1 MNVTLYSDFHTPLEE
16 GELFTLMERIKSNE
30 FEEKVKAIRYAY
42 HQGKDSLGDKLKKE
56 LPAFTPSA
64 TFSGGRTMNHLK
76 AYSGIAHLDLDDLLP
91 EELSKT
97 KEMVN
102 SCAFTAASF
111 ISPSYTGLK
120 IFVKV
125 SSGAEEHK
133 DMIVQLMQYYEQLT
147 EIAPDPKCK
156 DITRLCFL
164 SWDPDVYINSE
175 SETFTPVPAVPLPH
189 PPMEKN
195 TPTASMDECLAF
207 TEKVAQY
214 TKGSRNSFV
223 YLFARNANRLGISE
237 EETLQ
242 FSLTTFDLPEREI
255 AAAVK
260 SAYKHNVTEHAKF
273 AKTAKLVKD
282 AENTV
287 SITAN
292 HAEDLLATTPTIP
305 DEVYSALPHLLK
317 DGADAFTENRERDVF
332 LTSALAILSGCLPNV
347 TGSYGQKT
355 VFPNLFTFILAPA
368 ASGKGSM
375 VHAKELADYYHNVV
389 KSQSVEAQK
398 DYQVKLRAYKK
409 QHGALSKNADP
420 TVEPPEEP
428 PFKVVFIPANTS
440 SAKLYQHLLHND
452 DQGIMC
458 ETEADTLAAVF
469 KNEWGSYSDLLRK
482 SFHHEKVSLSRKSN
496 NEYID
501 IAQPRLSVA
510 LSGTPSQV
518 FNIIVSAED
527 GLFSRFI
534 FYLFRTNP
542 HWISPAPD
550 PTRPNLTNHFYELS
564 VRVYRM
570 VSFLTDH
577 STFVTL
583 SQKQW
588 AALDDTFAQHLN
600 EINELS
606 GGDALSVVKRM
617 GLILYR
623 ICMILTA
630 IRKFENLNFE
640 RTIQCNDEDFE
651 TARSLANIYLQHSL
665 LLYSNL
671 PSQTK
676 EHAIRT
682 PTRKDKLLMELPD
695 RFRRGEAVEL
705 GRRLEIK
712 ERTVDDCLKRWL
724 GTRLQK
730 EDTGWYVKNIA

>member
-1 MNVTLYSDFHTPLEE
+1 MNVTLYSDFHTPMEE
-16 GELFTLMERIKSNE
+16 GDLFTLLERIKSNE
-30 FEEKVKAIRYAY
+30 LEEKVKAIRYAY

-64 TFSGGRTMNHLK
+64 TFTGGRTLTHLEQ
-76 AYSGIAHLDLDDLLP
+76 YSGIAHLDLDDLQP
-91 EELSKT
+91 DELNKINQT
-97 KEMVN
+97 VN
-102 SCAFTAASF
+102 NCNFTLASF
-111 ISPSYTGLK
+111 ISPSYKGLK
-120 IFVKV
+120 IFVRV
-125 SSGAEEHK
+125 SNGPDDHK
-133 DMIVQLMQYYEQLT
+133 EMITQLMHYYEQLT
-147 EIAPDPKCK
+147 GIEPDPKCK

-164 SWDPDVYINSE
+164 SWDPGVYVNKE
-175 SETFTPVPAVPLPH
+175 SEVFSFVKEEKTFPVEFKSTSSTSL
-189 PPMEKN
+189 
-195 TPTASMDECLAF
+195 DDCLKF
-207 TEKVAQY
+207 TEKVCKY
-214 TKGSRNSFV
+214 EKGSRNSFV
-223 YLFARNANRLGISE
+223 YLLARNANRFGIQE
-237 EETLQ
+237 EEVLN
-242 FSLTTFDLPEREI
+242 FCLNNFDLHHGELT
-255 AAAVK
+255 AAVQ
-260 SAYKHNVTEHAKF
+260 SAYKHNLAEHAKF
-273 AKTAKLVKD
+273 AKSAKVAEP
-282 AENTV
+282 AENEML
-287 SITAN
+287 S
-292 HAEDLLATTPTIP
+292 HQDLLSSTPCIP
-305 DEVYSALPHLLK
+305 YEVYQSLPTLLK
-317 DGADAFTENRERDVF
+317 EGSEAFTENREKDVF

-375 VHAKELADYYHNVV
+375 VHAKELADYYHNVI
-389 KSQSVEAQK
+389 KQRSVEAQK
-398 DYQVKLRAYKK
+398 DYQAKMRAYKK

-428 PFKVVFIPANTS
+428 AFKVVFIPANTS

-518 FNIIVSAED
+518 FNIISSAED

-534 FYLFRTNP
+534 FYLFRTDP
-542 HWISPAPD
+542 IWISPAPD
-550 PTRPNLTNHFYELS
+550 PNRPNLTNHFYELS

-570 VSFLTDH
+570 VSFLNDH
-577 STFVTL
+577 PTFVTL
-583 SQKQW
+583 SPQQW
-588 AALDDTFAQHLN
+588 SELDNTFSLQLD

-623 ICMILTA
+623 ICMILTG
-630 IRKFENLNFE
+630 IRKFENGDCSDS
-640 RTIQCNDEDFE
+640 IQCEDVDFK
-651 TARSLANIYLQHSL
+651 TAQILANTYLQHSL

-671 PSQTK
+671 PSQSK
-676 EHAIRT
+676 DHAIRK
-682 PTRKDKLLMELPD
+682 PTRKDKLLMELPE

-724 GTRLQK
+724 GTKLQK
-730 EDTGWYVKNIA
+730 EDTGWYVKG

>member
-1 MNVTLYSDFHTPLEE
+1 MNVTLYSDFHTPMEE
-16 GELFTLMERIKSNE
+16 GNLFTLLERIKSNE
-30 FEEKVKAIRYAY
+30 FEERVKAIRYAY
-42 HQGKDSLGDKLKKE
+42 HQGKHSLGDKLKKE

-64 TFSGGRTMNHLK
+64 TFKGGRTLEHLT

-91 EELSKT
+91 EELPVIIEK
-97 KEMVN
+97 VN
-102 SCAFTAASF
+102 ACSYTAASF

-120 IFVKV
+120 IFVRV
-125 SSGAEEHK
+125 SNSKEDHK
-133 DMIVQLMQYYEQLT
+133 EIITQLMQFYHQLT
-147 EIAPDPKCK
+147 GIEPDPKCK
-156 DITRLCFL
+156 DITRLCFM
-164 SWDPDVYINSE
+164 SWDPNLYVNKE
-175 SETFTPVPAVPLPH
+175 SEVFQFVKSETAVPPAV
-189 PPMEKN
+189 KSISS
-195 TPTASMDECLAF
+195 TSMDECLKF
-207 TEKVAQY
+207 TEKVTRY
-214 TKGSRNSFV
+214 EKGSRNSFV
-223 YLFARNANRLGISE
+223 YLLARNANRFGIGE
-237 EETLQ
+237 EEVLNCC
-242 FSLTTFDLPEREI
+242 LNNFDLHEREI
-255 AAAVK
+255 TAAVN
-260 SAYKHNVTEHAKF
+260 SAYKHNVAEHAKF
-273 AKTAKLVKD
+273 AKSAKV
-282 AENTV
+282 AETV
-287 SITAN
+287 SQEAQTD
-292 HAEDLLATTPTIP
+292 HDLLSTTPIIP
-305 DEVYSALPHLLK
+305 DEVYENLPMLLK
-317 DGADAFTENRERDVF
+317 EGSAAFSENREKDVF

-347 TGSYGQKT
+347 SGSYGQKT

-375 VHAKELADYYHNVV
+375 VHAKELADYYHNIV
-389 KSQSVEAQK
+389 KQRSVEAHR
-398 DYQVKLRAYKK
+398 DYQAKLRAYKK

-420 TVEPPEEP
+420 AVEPPEEP

-518 FNIIVSAED
+518 FNIISSAED

-534 FYLFRTNP
+534 FYLFRTDP
-542 HWISPAPD
+542 VWISPAPD
-550 PTRPNLTNHFYELS
+550 PNRPNLTDHFYDLS

-570 VSFLTDH
+570 VSFLSDH
-577 STFVTL
+577 PTMVLL

-588 AALDDTFAQHLN
+588 SELDSTFSEHLD

-630 IRKFENLNFE
+630 IRKFENGDCSDA
-640 RTIQCNDEDFE
+640 IQCEDTDFQ
-651 TARSLANIYLQHSL
+651 TARTLAGIYLQHSL

-671 PSQTK
+671 PSQSK
-676 EHAIRT
+676 DHAIRQ
-682 PTRKDKLLMELPD
+682 PTRKDKLLLELPEK
-695 RFRRGEAVEL
+695 FRRSEAIEL

-712 ERTVDDCLKRWL
+712 ERTVDECLKRWL
-724 GTRLQK
+724 GTKLQK
-730 EDTGWYVKNIA
+730 EDTGWYVKNHHG